1 VILNLRVD
9 HKMADIQSMEN
20 ISKDM
25 DELFW
30 KLQEKYSIGE
40 YIEISTCNRKEYYI
54 KNDYIPE
61 DEELLSHENQSII
74 IEYGEAAVMHLLRM
88 TSGLESMIVGED
100 QILGQVK
107 DAKHKAMKNHHCGRG
122 LDTIFTKAIHVGQ
135 VVRNKTNIN
144 KGSVSIGSAAIDL
157 AEKHIGSLDDKSVL
171 VIGAGK
177 MGKLVAKALAEKDLN
192 AIFVANRTYYVAVE
206 LAEDLG
212 GEAILFNDLEKY
224 LATADLVI
232 SATSA
237 PHAIITKKRLKGI
250 EMDYENIMMV
260 DIANPRDI
268 SEDVSELGVKLF
280 NIDDL
285 REIADINTQLRI
297 KEFGEAENIIADE
310 FILLKESFKIM
321 EVDEMLGN
329 LRASMEEIRQRET
342 KKALVKLADVDGSAK
357 ILNNLTNSI
366 VNKIFFDISK
376 MLRMLQRMKIRK
388 SLQLRNIC
396 LIQNNYSNI
405 PLTSIFFTLLAFMA

>member
-1 VILNLRVD
+1 VIVNLRVD
-9 HKMADIQSMEN
+9 HKIADIQSMES
-20 ISKDM
+20 ISKDI
-25 DELFW
+25 DDLFW
-30 KLQEKYSIGE
+30 KLQDKYSIGE
-40 YIEISTCNRKEYYI
+40 YVEISTCNRKEYYL
-54 KNDYIPE
+54 KNDYISE
-61 DEELLSHENQSII
+61 DDELLSHENQNII
-74 IEYGEAAVMHLLRM
+74 IEYGESAVMHLLRM

-107 DAKHKAMKNHHCGRG
+107 DAKNKAIKNRHCGRG
-122 LDTIFTKAIHVGQ
+122 LDAVFTKAIHVGQ

-212 GEAILFNDLEKY
+212 GQAILFNELEKY

-237 PHAIITKKRLKGI
+237 PHAIITKKRLI
-250 EMDYENIMMV
+250 DIDMDYENVMMV

-268 SEDVSELGVKLF
+268 SEDVSDLGVKLF

-285 REIADINTQLRI
+285 REIADANTQLRI
-297 KEFGEAENIIADE
+297 KEFGEAENIIEDE

-321 EVDEMLGN
+321 EVDDLLGN

-342 KKALVKLADVDGSAK
+342 QKALVKLADVDGSAK

-376 MLRMLQRMKIRK
+376 NVKDAAKDDDKEVIAAAEYLFNSK
-388 SLQLRNIC
+388 
-396 LIQNNYSNI
+396 
-405 PLTSIFFTLLAFMA
+405 

>member
-1 VILNLRVD
+1 MILNLRVD
-9 HKMADIQSMEN
+9 HKIADIQSMEN
-20 ISKDM
+20 ISKDI
-25 DELFW
+25 DDLFW
-30 KLQEKYSIGE
+30 KLQEKYSVNE
-40 YIEISTCNRKEYYI
+40 YVEISTCNRKEYYI
-54 KNDYIPE
+54 KNDYISE
-61 DEELLSHENQSII
+61 DDELLSHENQSII
-74 IEYGEAAVMHLLRM
+74 IEYGNSAVMHLLRM

-107 DAKHKAMKNHHCGRG
+107 DAKHKAIKDHHCGKS

-157 AEKHIGSLDDKSVL
+157 AEKHMGSLDDKSVL

-177 MGKLVAKALAEKDLN
+177 MGRLVAKALAEKDLN

-206 LAEDLG
+206 LAQDLG

-237 PHAIITKKRLKGI
+237 PHAIITKERLLGI
-250 EMDYENIMMV
+250 ERDHSSLMMV

-268 SEDVSELGVKLF
+268 SEDVCEIGVKLF

-285 REIADINTQLRI
+285 REIADENTNLRI
-297 KEFGEAENIIADE
+297 KEFGQAESIIDEE
-310 FILLKESFKIM
+310 FILLKETFKIM
-321 EVDEMLGN
+321 EVEQILAS

-342 KKALVKLADVDGSAK
+342 KKALVKLADVDGGAK

-376 MLRMLQRMKIRK
+376 NVKDAAKDENKEVIAAAEYLFNTK
-388 SLQLRNIC
+388 
-396 LIQNNYSNI
+396 
-405 PLTSIFFTLLAFMA
+405 

>member
-1 VILNLRVD
+1 MILNLRVD
-9 HKMADIQSMEN
+9 HKIADIQSMES
-20 ISKDM
+20 ISKEI
-25 DELFW
+25 DELFG

-54 KNDYIPE
+54 NNDYIHE
-61 DEELLSHENQSII
+61 DDELLSHENQSIVI
-74 IEYGEAAVMHLLRM
+74 DYGQSAVMHLLRM

-107 DAKHKAMKNHHCGRG
+107 DAKHKASKNKHCGKF

-192 AIFVANRTYYVAVE
+192 AIFVANRTYYVAVQ

-224 LATADLVI
+224 LANADLVI

-237 PHAIITKKRLKGI
+237 PHPIITKERLLSI
-250 EMDYENIMMV
+250 DMVYDDVMMV

-268 SEDVSELGVKLF
+268 SDNVGDLGVKLF

-285 REIADINTQLRI
+285 REIADENTKLRI
-297 KEFGEAENIIADE
+297 KEFGEAENIINEE
-310 FILLKESFKIM
+310 FILLKESIKIM

-329 LRASMEEIRQRET
+329 LRASMEDIRQRET
-342 KKALVKLADVDGSAK
+342 QKATVKLSDVDGSAK

-366 VNKIFFDISK
+366 VNKIFYDISK
-376 MLRMLQRMKIRK
+376 NLKKAAKHDKKEVLDAAD
-388 SLQLRNIC
+388 
-396 LIQNNYSNI
+396 Y
-405 PLTSIFFTLLAFMA
+405 IFKFNK

>member
-1 VILNLRVD
+1 MILNLRVD
-9 HKMADIQSMEN
+9 HKIADIQSMEV
-20 ISKDM
+20 ISKDI

-54 KNDYIPE
+54 NNDFIQE
-61 DEELLSHENQSII
+61 DDELLSHDNQSII
-74 IEYGEAAVMHLLRM
+74 IEYGQSAVMHLLRM

-107 DAKHKAMKNHHCGRG
+107 DAKNKAMKDHHCGKV
-122 LDTIFTKAIHVGQ
+122 LDAVFTKAIHVGQ

-144 KGSVSIGSAAIDL
+144 KGAVSIGSAAIDL
-157 AEKHIGSLDDKSVL
+157 AEKHMGSLDEKSVL

-177 MGKLVAKALAEKDLN
+177 MGRLVAKALAEKDLN

-206 LAEDLG
+206 LAKDLG
-212 GEAILFNDLEKY
+212 GEAILFNDLEEY
-224 LATADLVI
+224 LATADVVI

-237 PHAIITKKRLKGI
+237 PHAIITKERLLGI
-250 EMDYENIMMV
+250 DREYDNLMMV

-268 SEDVSELGVKLF
+268 SDDVCELGVKSF

-285 REIADINTQLRI
+285 REIAEINTQLRI
-297 KEFGEAENIIADE
+297 KEFGEAENIINEE

-321 EVDEMLGN
+321 EVDEILGN

-342 KKALVKLADVDGSAK
+342 QKASIKLADVDGSVK
-357 ILNNLTNSI
+357 VLDNLTNSI
-366 VNKIFFDISK
+366 VNKIFYDISK
-376 MLRMLQRMKIRK
+376 NVKKAAKEENEDI
-388 SLQLRNIC
+388 IAAC
-396 LIQNNYSNI
+396 EY
-405 PLTSIFFTLLAFMA
+405 IFNSD

>member
-1 VILNLRVD
+1 
-9 HKMADIQSMEN
+9 MEV
-20 ISKDM
+20 ISKEID
-25 DELFW
+25 DLFR

-40 YIEISTCNRKEYYI
+40 YVEISTCNRKEYYI
-54 KNDYIPE
+54 HSKFISEN
-61 DEELLSHENQSII
+61 EELLSHENRSIVIDYGQS
-74 IEYGEAAVMHLLRM
+74 AVMHLLRM

-107 DAKHKAMKNHHCGRG
+107 DAKHKAVKDHHCGNV
-122 LDTIFTKAIHVGQ
+122 LDAVFTKAIHVGQ

-157 AEKHIGSLDDKSVL
+157 AEKHIGTLDDKSVL

-177 MGKLVAKALAEKDLN
+177 MGKLVAKALAEKNLN
-192 AIFVANRTYYVAVE
+192 AIFVANRTFYVAVE
-206 LAEDLG
+206 LAKDLG

-224 LATADLVI
+224 LANADLVI

-237 PHAIITKKRLKGI
+237 PHAIITKERLLNI
-250 EMDYENIMMV
+250 DMDYDNVMFV

-268 SEDVSELGVKLF
+268 SDDVSEICSKSF

-285 REIADINTQLRI
+285 REIADENTKLRI
-297 KEFGEAENIIADE
+297 KEFGEAENIINDE

-321 EVDEMLGN
+321 EVDGILGS
-329 LRASMEEIRQRET
+329 LRTSMENIRQRET
-342 KKALVKLADVDGSAK
+342 EKASTKLSDVDVSDK
-357 ILNNLTNSI
+357 ILDNLTNSI

-376 MLRMLQRMKIRK
+376 NLKKAAKDGNKDI
-388 SLQLRNIC
+388 IEAAE
-396 LIQNNYSNI
+396 Y
-405 PLTSIFFTLLAFMA
+405 IFDYND

>member
-1 VILNLRVD
+1 MILNIRVD
-9 HKMADIQSMEN
+9 HKIADINSMEA
-20 ISKDM
+20 ISKDI
-25 DELFW
+25 DEIFQE
-30 KLQEKYSIGE
+30 LQEKYSIGE

-54 KNDYIPE
+54 NNDYIST
-61 DEELLSHENQSII
+61 DDELLSHENQSII
-74 IEYGEAAVMHLLRM
+74 IEYGESAVMHLLRM

-107 DAKHKAMKNHHCGRG
+107 DAKYNADKNHHCGRA
-122 LDTIFTKAIHVGQ
+122 LDAVFTKAIHVGQ

-157 AEKHIGSLDDKSVL
+157 TEKHLGSLDDKSVL

-177 MGKLVAKALAEKDLN
+177 MGRLVAKALAEKDLN
-192 AIFVANRTYYVAVE
+192 AIFVANRTFYVAVE
-206 LAEDLG
+206 LAKDLG

-237 PHAIITKKRLKGI
+237 PHPIITKDRLSDI
-250 EMDYENIMMV
+250 QRDYDNLMMV

-268 SEDVSELGVKLF
+268 LEDVSEMGVKLF

-285 REIADINTQLRI
+285 REIADENTRLRI
-297 KEFGEAENIIADE
+297 KEFGEAENIINDE

-321 EVDEMLGN
+321 EVDELLGD

-342 KKALVKLADVDGSAK
+342 QKASVKLSNVDGSAK
-357 ILNNLTNSI
+357 VLDKLTNSI

-376 MLRMLQRMKIRK
+376 NVKKAAKEDNRDVIDAAEY
-388 SLQLRNIC
+388 IF
-396 LIQNNYSNI
+396 NNK
-405 PLTSIFFTLLAFMA
+405 

>member
-1 VILNLRVD
+1 MILNLRVD
-9 HKMADIQSMEN
+9 HKIADVQSMEN
-20 ISKDM
+20 ISKDI
-25 DELFW
+25 DEIFW
-30 KLQEKYSIGE
+30 KLQEKYSIGA
-40 YIEISTCNRKEYYI
+40 YIEIATCNRKEYYI
-54 KNDYIPE
+54 HSDYIQE
-61 DEELLSHENQSII
+61 DEDLLSHENQSII
-74 IEYGEAAVMHLLRM
+74 IEYGQSAVIHLLRM

-107 DAKHKAMKNHHCGRG
+107 DAKKAAVKNHHCGKV
-122 LDTIFTKAIHVGQ
+122 LDTVFTKAIHVGQ

-177 MGKLVAKALAEKDLN
+177 MGRLVAKALAEKDLN

-206 LAEDLG
+206 LADDLG
-212 GEAILFNDLEKY
+212 GQAILFNELEKY
-224 LATADLVI
+224 LAEADLII

-237 PHAIITKKRLKGI
+237 PHTIIDKKRLLSI
-250 EMDYENIMMV
+250 DMDYEELMIV

-268 SEDVSELGVKLF
+268 STDVSDIGVKLF

-297 KEFGEAENIIADE
+297 KEFGEAETIIDE
-310 FILLKESFKIM
+310 EYILLKESFKIM
-321 EVDEMLGN
+321 EVEDTLAS
-329 LRASMEEIRQRET
+329 LRSSMEEIRQRET
-342 KKALVKLADVDGSAK
+342 QKASVKLADVDGSVK
-357 ILNNLTNSI
+357 ILDNLTNSI

-376 MLRMLQRMKIRK
+376 KVKTAAKEENKDIVAA
-388 SLQLRNIC
+388 C
-396 LIQNNYSNI
+396 EY
-405 PLTSIFFTLLAFMA
+405 IFNSE

>member
-1 VILNLRVD
+1 
-9 HKMADIQSMEN
+9 MES
-20 ISKDM
+20 IAKEIDV
-25 DELFW
+25 LFQE
-30 KLQEKYSIGE
+30 LQEKYSIGE

-54 KNDYIPE
+54 NNDYIKE
-61 DEELLSHENQSII
+61 DDELLSHENKSIVIDYGQS
-74 IEYGEAAVMHLLRM
+74 AVMHLLRM

-107 DAKHKAMKNHHCGRG
+107 DAKYKALKNHHCGKS

-157 AEKHIGSLDDKSVL
+157 AEKYIGDLNDKSVL
-171 VIGAGK
+171 VFGAGK
-177 MGKLVAKALAEKDLN
+177 MGRLVAKALAEKDLK

-212 GEAILFNDLEKY
+212 GQAIMFKDLENY

-237 PHAIITKKRLKGI
+237 PHPIIDKERLLGI
-250 EMDYENIMMV
+250 DMDYENVMIV

-268 SEDVSELGVKLF
+268 KEDVSELGVKLC

-285 REIADINTQLRI
+285 REIADENTKLRI
-297 KEFGEAENIIADE
+297 EEFDEAENIINDE
-310 FILLKESFKIM
+310 FILLKESIKMM
-321 EVDEMLGN
+321 ELDELLGN
-329 LRASMEEIRQRET
+329 LRASMEGIRERET
-342 KKALVKLADVDGSAK
+342 QKATVKLSHVDGSAK
-357 ILNNLTNSI
+357 ILNNLTNSL
-366 VNKIFFDISK
+366 VNKIFYDISK
-376 MLRMLQRMKIRK
+376 NLKRAA
-388 SLQLRNIC
+388 RNDKKEI
-396 LIQNNYSNI
+396 IDAADY
-405 PLTSIFFTLLAFMA
+405 IFNFKE

>member
-1 VILNLRVD
+1 MILNLRVD
-9 HKMADIQSMEN
+9 HKIADIQSMEN
-20 ISKDM
+20 ISKDI
-25 DELFW
+25 DDLFW
-30 KLQEKYSIGE
+30 KLQEKYSVNE
-40 YIEISTCNRKEYYI
+40 YVEISTCNRKEYYI
-54 KNDYIPE
+54 KNDYISE
-61 DEELLSHENQSII
+61 DDELLSHENQSII
-74 IEYGEAAVMHLLRM
+74 IEYGNSAVMHLLRM

-107 DAKHKAMKNHHCGRG
+107 DAKHKAIKDHHCGKS

-157 AEKHIGSLDDKSVL
+157 AEKHMGSLDDKSVL

-177 MGKLVAKALAEKDLN
+177 MGRLVAKALAEKDLN

-206 LAEDLG
+206 LAQDLG

-237 PHAIITKKRLKGI
+237 PHAIITKERLLGI
-250 EMDYENIMMV
+250 ERDHSSLMMV

-268 SEDVSELGVKLF
+268 SEDVCEIGVKLF

-285 REIADINTQLRI
+285 REIADENTNLRI
-297 KEFGEAENIIADE
+297 KEFGQAESIIDEE
-310 FILLKESFKIM
+310 FILLKETFKIM
-321 EVDEMLGN
+321 EVEQILAS
-329 LRASMEEIRQRET
+329 LRA
-342 KKALVKLADVDGSAK
+342 
-357 ILNNLTNSI
+357 
-366 VNKIFFDISK
+366 IS
-376 MLRMLQRMKIRK
+376 
-388 SLQLRNIC
+388 
-396 LIQNNYSNI
+396 
-405 PLTSIFFTLLAFMA
+405 

>member
-1 VILNLRVD
+1 
-9 HKMADIQSMEN
+9 MET

-25 DELFW
+25 DELFQN
-30 KLQEKYSIGE
+30 LQEKYSIVE
-40 YIEISTCNRKEYYI
+40 YVEISTCNRKEYYI
-54 KNDYIPE
+54 NNDFISE
-61 DEELLSHENQSII
+61 DDELLSHENENII
-74 IEYGEAAVMHLLRM
+74 IEYGQSAVMHLLRM

-107 DAKHKAMKNHHCGRG
+107 DAKHKAVKNHHCGKS
-122 LDTIFTKAIHVGQ
+122 LDAVFTKAIHVGQ

-144 KGSVSIGSAAIDL
+144 KGAVSIGSAAIDL

-177 MGKLVAKALAEKDLN
+177 MGRLVAKALAEKNLH
-192 AIFVANRTYYVAVE
+192 AIFVANRTFYVAVD
-206 LAEDLG
+206 LAKDLG

-224 LATADLVI
+224 LATADVVI

-237 PHAIITKKRLKGI
+237 PHPIITKERLLGMD
-250 EMDYENIMMV
+250 MDYENLLMV

-268 SEDVSELGVKLF
+268 SDDVGELGVKSF

-285 REIADINTQLRI
+285 REIADENTQLRI
-297 KEFGEAENIIADE
+297 KEFGEAENIINEE

-321 EVDEMLGN
+321 EVDEILGN

-342 KKALVKLADVDGSAK
+342 QKASVKLANVDGSVK
-357 ILNNLTNSI
+357 ILDNLTNSI

-376 MLRMLQRMKIRK
+376 NVKRAAKEENKDVIDAAE
-388 SLQLRNIC
+388 
-396 LIQNNYSNI
+396 Y
-405 PLTSIFFTLLAFMA
+405 IFDFN

>member
-1 VILNLRVD
+1 MILNLRVD
-9 HKMADIQSMEN
+9 HKIADIQSMEV
-20 ISKDM
+20 ISKDI

-54 KNDYIPE
+54 NNDYISE
-61 DEELLSHENQSII
+61 DDELLSHDNQSII
-74 IEYGEAAVMHLLRM
+74 IEYGQSAVMHLLRM

-107 DAKHKAMKNHHCGRG
+107 DAKNKAMKNHHCGKV
-122 LDTIFTKAIHVGQ
+122 LDAVFTKAIHVGQ
-135 VVRNKTNIN
+135 VVRNKTKIN

-157 AEKHIGSLDDKSVL
+157 AEKHMGSLDDKSVL

-177 MGKLVAKALAEKDLN
+177 MGRLVAKALAEKDLH

-206 LAEDLG
+206 LAQDLG

-237 PHAIITKKRLKGI
+237 PHAIITKERLLGI
-250 EMDYENIMMV
+250 DRTYDDLMIV

-268 SEDVSELGVKLF
+268 SDDVVELGVKSF

-285 REIADINTQLRI
+285 REIAEINTNLRI
-297 KEFGEAENIIADE
+297 KEFGEAENIINEE

-342 KKALVKLADVDGSAK
+342 QKATVKLADVDGSVK
-357 ILNNLTNSI
+357 ILDNLTNSI
-366 VNKIFFDISK
+366 VNKIFYDISK
-376 MLRMLQRMKIRK
+376 NVKKAAKEENEDI
-388 SLQLRNIC
+388 IAAC
-396 LIQNNYSNI
+396 EYIFNYD
-405 PLTSIFFTLLAFMA
+405 

>member
-1 VILNLRVD
+1 MILNLRVD
-9 HKMADIQSMEN
+9 HKIADIQSMEN

-30 KLQEKYSIGE
+30 RLQEKYSIGE

-74 IEYGEAAVMHLLRM
+74 IEYGESAVMHLLRM

-157 AEKHIGSLDDKSVL
+157 AEKHIGCLDDKSVL

-192 AIFVANRTYYVAVE
+192 AIFVANRTYYVAVD
-206 LAEDLG
+206 LAKDLG
-212 GEAILFNDLEKY
+212 GEAILFSDLEKY

-237 PHAIITKKRLKGI
+237 PHAIITKKRLSDI
-250 EMDYENIMMV
+250 NMDYGNIMMV

-268 SEDVSELGVKLF
+268 SEDVSDLGVKLF

-297 KEFGEAENIIADE
+297 KEFGEAENIIEEE

-342 KKALVKLADVDGSAK
+342 KKALVKFADVDGSAK

-376 MLRMLQRMKIRK
+376 NVKDAAKDENKEIIAAAEYLFNSK
-388 SLQLRNIC
+388 
-396 LIQNNYSNI
+396 
-405 PLTSIFFTLLAFMA
+405 

>member
-1 VILNLRVD
+1 MILNLRVD
-9 HKMADIQSMEN
+9 HKIADIQSMEN
-20 ISKDM
+20 IAGDI
-25 DELFW
+25 DDLFQE
-30 KLQEKYSIGE
+30 LQEKYSIGE

-54 KNDYIPE
+54 NNDYISE
-61 DEELLSHENQSII
+61 DDELLSHENQSII
-74 IEYGEAAVMHLLRM
+74 IDYGQSAVMHLIRM

-107 DAKHKAMKNHHCGRG
+107 DAKHKASKNHHCGRS
-122 LDTIFTKAIHVGQ
+122 LDAIFTKAIHVGQ

-157 AEKHIGSLDDKSVL
+157 AEKHMGSLDDKSVL

-192 AIFVANRTYYVAVE
+192 AIFVANRTYYVAVQ

-212 GEAILFNDLEKY
+212 GEAILFNELERY

-237 PHAIITKKRLKGI
+237 PHPIINKERLLGI
-250 EMDYENIMMV
+250 DMDYENVMMV

-268 SEDVSELGVKLF
+268 SDDVDDLGVKLF

-285 REIADINTQLRI
+285 REIADENTKLRI
-297 KEFGEAENIIADE
+297 KEFGEAENIINDE

-321 EVDEMLGN
+321 EVDDILGN
-329 LRASMEEIRQRET
+329 LRASMEEIRERET
-342 KKALVKLADVDGSAK
+342 QKATVKLSDVDGSAK
-357 ILNNLTNSI
+357 VLDNLTNSI
-366 VNKIFFDISK
+366 VNKIFYDISK
-376 MLRMLQRMKIRK
+376 NLKK
-388 SLQLRNIC
+388 AAKEENKNI
-396 LIQNNYSNI
+396 IDAAEY
-405 PLTSIFFTLLAFMA
+405 IFDLK

>member
-1 VILNLRVD
+1 MILNLRVD
-9 HKMADIQSMEN
+9 HKIADIQSMEN
-20 ISKDM
+20 ISKDI

-30 KLQEKYSIGE
+30 KLQEKYSVNE
-40 YIEISTCNRKEYYI
+40 YVEISTCNRKEYYI
-54 KNDYIPE
+54 KNDYISE
-61 DEELLSHENQSII
+61 DDELLSHENQSII
-74 IEYGEAAVMHLLRM
+74 IEYGNSAVMHLLRM

-107 DAKHKAMKNHHCGRG
+107 DAKHKAIKDHHCGKS

-157 AEKHIGSLDDKSVL
+157 AEKHMGSLDDKSVL

-177 MGKLVAKALAEKDLN
+177 MGRLVAKALAEKDLN

-206 LAEDLG
+206 LAQDLG

-237 PHAIITKKRLKGI
+237 PHAIITKERLLGI
-250 EMDYENIMMV
+250 ERDHSSLMMV

-268 SEDVSELGVKLF
+268 SEDVCEIGVKLF

-285 REIADINTQLRI
+285 REIADENTNLRI
-297 KEFGEAENIIADE
+297 KEFGQAESIIDEE
-310 FILLKESFKIM
+310 FILLKETFKIM
-321 EVDEMLGN
+321 EVEQILAS

-376 MLRMLQRMKIRK
+376 NVKDAAKDENKEVVAAAEYLFNSK
-388 SLQLRNIC
+388 
-396 LIQNNYSNI
+396 
-405 PLTSIFFTLLAFMA
+405 

>member
-1 VILNLRVD
+1 MILNLRVD
-9 HKMADIQSMEN
+9 HKIADIQSMEN
-20 ISKDM
+20 ISKDI
-25 DELFW
+25 DDLFW
-30 KLQEKYSIGE
+30 KLRDKYSIGE

-54 KNDYIPE
+54 KNDFIPE
-61 DEELLSHENQSII
+61 DEELLSHENKSII

-107 DAKHKAMKNHHCGRG
+107 DAKHKAVKNHHCGRG

-157 AEKHIGSLDDKSVL
+157 AEKHIGSLEDKSVL

-192 AIFVANRTYYVAVE
+192 AIFVANRTYYVAVG
-206 LAEDLG
+206 LAKDLG
-212 GEAILFNDLEKY
+212 GEAILFEELEKY
-224 LATADLVI
+224 LATADVVI

-237 PHAIITKKRLKGI
+237 PHPIITKERLLGI
-250 EMDYENIMMV
+250 DMDYESIMMV

-268 SEDVSELGVKLF
+268 SEDVNELGVKLF

-285 REIADINTQLRI
+285 REIADVNTQLRI
-297 KEFGEAENIIADE
+297 KEFGEAENIIEDE
-310 FILLKESFKIM
+310 FILLKESLKIM
-321 EVDEMLGN
+321 EVDDLLGN
-329 LRASMEEIRQRET
+329 LRTSMEDIRQRET
-342 KKALVKLADVDGSAK
+342 KKALVRLANVDGSEK
-357 ILNNLTNSI
+357 ILDSLTNSI

-376 MLRMLQRMKIRK
+376 NVKEAAREE
-388 SLQLRNIC
+388 
-396 LIQNNYSNI
+396 NNEVIAAAEYLFN
-405 PLTSIFFTLLAFMA
+405 TK

>member
-1 VILNLRVD
+1 MILNLRVD
-9 HKMADIQSMEN
+9 HKIADIQSMEI
-20 ISKDM
+20 ISKDI
-25 DELFW
+25 DDLFW

-54 KNDYIPE
+54 NSDFISE

-74 IEYGEAAVMHLLRM
+74 IEYGQSAVMHLLRM

-107 DAKHKAMKNHHCGRG
+107 DAKHKAMKDHHCGCT
-122 LDTIFTKAIHVGQ
+122 LDAVFTKAIHVGQ

-157 AEKHIGSLDDKSVL
+157 AEKHMGDLDDKSVL

-192 AIFVANRTYYVAVE
+192 AIFVANRTYYVAVD
-206 LAEDLG
+206 LAKELG
-212 GEAILFNDLEKY
+212 GEAILFNELEKY

-237 PHAIITKKRLKGI
+237 PHAIITKERLLGI
-250 EMDYENIMMV
+250 DRDYESLMMV

-268 SEDVSELGVKLF
+268 SDDVVELGVKSF

-285 REIADINTQLRI
+285 REIAEINTNLRK
-297 KEFGEAENIIADE
+297 KEFGEAENIINDE

-321 EVDEMLGN
+321 EVDELLGN

-342 KKALVKLADVDGSAK
+342 QKASVKLADVDGSVK
-357 ILNNLTNSI
+357 VLDNLTNSI
-366 VNKIFFDISK
+366 VNKIFYDISK
-376 MLRMLQRMKIRK
+376 NVKKAAKEENEDI
-388 SLQLRNIC
+388 IAAC
-396 LIQNNYSNI
+396 EYIFNNDK
-405 PLTSIFFTLLAFMA
+405 

>member
-1 VILNLRVD
+1 MILNIRVD
-9 HKMADIQSMEN
+9 HKIADINSMEA
-20 ISKDM
+20 ISKDI
-25 DELFW
+25 DEIFQE
-30 KLQEKYSIGE
+30 LQEKYSIGE

-54 KNDYIPE
+54 NNDYIST
-61 DEELLSHENQSII
+61 DDELLSHENQSII
-74 IEYGEAAVMHLLRM
+74 IEYGESAVMHLLRM

-107 DAKHKAMKNHHCGRG
+107 DAKYKADKNYHCGRA
-122 LDTIFTKAIHVGQ
+122 LDAVFTKAIHVGQ

-157 AEKHIGSLDDKSVL
+157 AEKHLGSLDDKSVL

-177 MGKLVAKALAEKDLN
+177 MGRLVAKALAEKDLN

-206 LAEDLG
+206 LAKDLG

-237 PHAIITKKRLKGI
+237 PHPIITKDRLSDI
-250 EMDYENIMMV
+250 QRDYDNLMMV

-268 SEDVSELGVKLF
+268 LEDVSEMGVKLF

-285 REIADINTQLRI
+285 REIADENTRLRI
-297 KEFGEAENIIADE
+297 KEFGEAENIINDE
-310 FILLKESFKIM
+310 FILLKDSFKIM
-321 EVDEMLGN
+321 EVDELLGD

-342 KKALVKLADVDGSAK
+342 QKASVKLADVDGSVK
-357 ILNNLTNSI
+357 ILDNLTNSI
-366 VNKIFFDISK
+366 VNKIFYDISK
-376 MLRMLQRMKIRK
+376 KVKKAAKEDNEEIIEACEYLFNKD
-388 SLQLRNIC
+388 
-396 LIQNNYSNI
+396 
-405 PLTSIFFTLLAFMA
+405 

>member
-1 VILNLRVD
+1 MILNLRVD
-9 HKMADIQSMEN
+9 HKIADIQSMEI
-20 ISKDM
+20 ISKDI
-25 DELFW
+25 DDLFW

-54 KNDYIPE
+54 NNDYIPE
-61 DEELLSHENQSII
+61 DEELLSHENQSIV
-74 IEYGEAAVMHLLRM
+74 IEYGQSAIMHLLRM

-107 DAKHKAMKNHHCGRG
+107 DAKNKAVKNHHCGKV
-122 LDTIFTKAIHVGQ
+122 LDAVFTKAIHVGQ

-177 MGKLVAKALAEKDLN
+177 MGRLVAKALAEKDLN

-206 LAEDLG
+206 LAQDLG
-212 GEAILFNDLEKY
+212 GEAILFNDLEEY
-224 LATADLVI
+224 LATADVVI

-237 PHAIITKKRLKGI
+237 PHHIITKERLLGI
-250 EMDYENIMMV
+250 DMDYENLMMV

-268 SEDVSELGVKLF
+268 SDDVCELGVKSF

-285 REIADINTQLRI
+285 REIADENTRLRK
-297 KEFGEAENIIADE
+297 KEFGEAENIINEE
-310 FILLKESFKIM
+310 FLLLKESFKIM
-321 EVDEMLGN
+321 EVDEILGN

-342 KKALVKLADVDGSAK
+342 QKASVKLADVDGSVK
-357 ILNNLTNSI
+357 ILDNLTNSI
-366 VNKIFFDISK
+366 VNKIFYDISK
-376 MLRMLQRMKIRK
+376 NVKKAAKEENEDI
-388 SLQLRNIC
+388 
-396 LIQNNYSNI
+396 
-405 PLTSIFFTLLAFMA
+405 LLACEYIFNNG

>member
-1 VILNLRVD
+1 MILNIRVD
-9 HKMADIQSMEN
+9 HKIADINSMEA
-20 ISKDM
+20 ISKDI
-25 DELFW
+25 DEIFQE
-30 KLQEKYSIGE
+30 LQEKYSIGE

-54 KNDYIPE
+54 NNDYIST
-61 DEELLSHENQSII
+61 DDELLSHENQSII
-74 IEYGEAAVMHLLRM
+74 IEYGESAVMHLLRM

-107 DAKHKAMKNHHCGRG
+107 DAKYKADKNYHCGRA
-122 LDTIFTKAIHVGQ
+122 LDAVFTKAIHVGQ

-157 AEKHIGSLDDKSVL
+157 AEKHLGSLDDKSVL

-177 MGKLVAKALAEKDLN
+177 MGRLVAKALAEKDLN
-192 AIFVANRTYYVAVE
+192 AIFVANRTFYVAVE
-206 LAEDLG
+206 LAKDLG

-237 PHAIITKKRLKGI
+237 PHPIITKDRLSDI
-250 EMDYENIMMV
+250 QRDYDNLMMV

-268 SEDVSELGVKLF
+268 LEDVSEMGVKLF

-285 REIADINTQLRI
+285 REIADENTRLRI
-297 KEFGEAENIIADE
+297 KEFGEAENIINDE

-321 EVDEMLGN
+321 EVDELLGD

-342 KKALVKLADVDGSAK
+342 QKASVKLSNVDGSAK
-357 ILNNLTNSI
+357 VLDKLTNSI

-376 MLRMLQRMKIRK
+376 NVKKAAKEDNRDVIDAAEY
-388 SLQLRNIC
+388 IF
-396 LIQNNYSNI
+396 NNK
-405 PLTSIFFTLLAFMA
+405 

>member
-1 VILNLRVD
+1 MILNLRVD
-9 HKMADIQSMEN
+9 HTIADIQSMEV
-20 ISKDM
+20 ISKDI

-54 KNDYIPE
+54 NNDNISE

-74 IEYGEAAVMHLLRM
+74 IEYGQSAVMHLLRM

-107 DAKHKAMKNHHCGRG
+107 DAKHKAVKEHHCGKV
-122 LDTIFTKAIHVGQ
+122 LDAVFTKAIHVGQ

-157 AEKHIGSLDDKSVL
+157 AEKHIGNLDDKSVL

-192 AIFVANRTYYVAVE
+192 AIFVANRTYYVAVD
-206 LAEDLG
+206 LAKDLG
-212 GEAILFNDLEKY
+212 GEAILFSDLEEY

-237 PHAIITKKRLKGI
+237 PHHIITKKRLLGI
-250 EMDYENIMMV
+250 DMDYENLMVV

-268 SEDVSELGVKLF
+268 SDDVCELGVKSF

-285 REIADINTQLRI
+285 REIAEINTNLRK
-297 KEFGEAENIIADE
+297 KEFGEAENIINEE
-310 FILLKESFKIM
+310 FILLKESFKLM
-321 EVDEMLGN
+321 EVDELLGN
-329 LRASMEEIRQRET
+329 LRASMEDIRQRET
-342 KKALVKLADVDGSAK
+342 QKASVKLADVDGSVK
-357 ILNNLTNSI
+357 ILDNLTNSI
-366 VNKIFFDISK
+366 VNKIFYDISK
-376 MLRMLQRMKIRK
+376 KVKQAAKEENEEILAACEYIFD
-388 SLQLRNIC
+388 
-396 LIQNNYSNI
+396 NN
-405 PLTSIFFTLLAFMA
+405 